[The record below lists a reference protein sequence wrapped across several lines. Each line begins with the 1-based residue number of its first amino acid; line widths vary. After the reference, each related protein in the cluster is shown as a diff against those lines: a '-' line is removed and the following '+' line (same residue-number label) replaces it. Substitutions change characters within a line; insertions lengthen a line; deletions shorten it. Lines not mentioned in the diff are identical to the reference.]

1 MSLFAQRLHHRQ
13 PDNRFTI
20 DAPIGASISQSDA
33 AELLNVSRRSVQY
46 AAEVKHK
53 APELAEKVEAGEL
66 PLGRAVR
73 ILRAHVA
80 QNSGDNEWYTPPQ
93 YAEAAAAVMGGIDLD
108 PASNPVANQAV
119 GASTFY
125 TAEDDGLQRPWAGRV
140 WMNPPYAQPL
150 INQFCARLVE
160 SVCSGAVT
168 EACVLVNNA
177 TETAWFQTLVTVAS
191 AICFPRGRVRFWHPE
206 KESAPLQGQAVVYC
220 GADPDAFAR
229 EFRRFGFVVRVEASN
244 G

>member
-1 MSLFAQRLHHRQ
+1 MIAERLANLSEGRPAKTAQ
-13 PDNRFTI
+13 I
-20 DAPIGASISQSDA
+20 CAVSQSDA